1 MAPTDPKPTIVG
13 ALFTFS
19 GSGQGVDDM
28 LLDIAKGQTE
38 QILSDLND
46 DGFVIVRREWLTQ
59 VQQDSLAN

>member
-1 MAPTDPKPTIVG
+1 MDPKPTIVG

-28 LLDIAKGQTE
+28 LIEIAKGQAD

-46 DGFVIVRREWLTQ
+46 DGFVIVKRDWLTQ
-59 VQQDSLAN
+59 VQQDSLSH